1 MEKLRIAFYTDTY
14 LPNVD
19 GVVTSIINFR
29 KELEKRGHTV
39 YVFASASSKNKAL
52 YSNNKTFLYTGLNFK
67 PYPQYS
73 IAIFPYNSA
82 IKLRSLGVDL
92 IHAQTPF
99 AMGFSGLMAGRIS
112 QYPVLGSFHTFV
124 NNRHIV
130 EHYYPK
136 SRPLKKFAST
146 YMKKYLRFFYR
157 RCDGVIAPSVTV
169 EKMLYKGGIKNLYVV
184 PNSIDTS
191 KFNNKVSG
199 DKIRKKYGIKDRD
212 KVLLYVGR
220 ISAEKRIETML
231 KAAKLLM
238 DKDDKIKVII
248 AGKGPSE
255 AYYKDIAHKLGV
267 ADRVRFIG
275 FVDQKT
281 LPQVYASSD
290 VVCMPSTFETQG
302 IVSIEAMACGK
313 PVVGADYLS
322 TKELITNGFN
332 GEKFRAGDYRHCAK
346 KIDKVLNDTKPYI
359 KNALS
364 TGRNFSSEKMTDKL
378 IDVYKLLLSKQ
389 AID

>member
-1 MEKLRIAFYTDTY
+1 MEKLSIAFYSDTY

-29 KELEKRGHTV
+29 KELEKRGHRV
-39 YVFASASSKNKAL
+39 YVFASASPRNKRL
-52 YSNNKTFLYTGLNFK
+52 YSDRKTFLYTGLSFK

-82 IKLRSLGVDL
+82 IKLRSLGIDV

-112 QYPVLGSFHTFV
+112 QYPVVGSFHTFV

-136 SRPLKKFAST
+136 NKSVKRIASS
-146 YMKKYLRFFYR
+146 YMKKYLRFFYK
-157 RCDGVIAPSVTV
+157 RCDSVIAPSETV
-169 EKMLYKGGIKNLYVV
+169 KNMLYKNGIKSTYVV

-191 KFNNKVSG
+191 KFNNKISG
-199 DKIRKKYGIKDRD
+199 ERIRKRYGIKERD
-212 KVLLYVGR
+212 KVILYVGR
-220 ISAEKRIETML
+220 LSAEKRIETML
-231 KAAKLLM
+231 KASKLLM
-238 DKDDKIKVII
+238 QKDEHVKVLIT
-248 AGKGPSE
+248 GKGPAES
-255 AYYKDIAHKLGV
+255 YYKELAHKLGI
-267 ADRVRFIG
+267 ANRTHFTG

-281 LPQVYASSD
+281 LPEVYASSD
-290 VVCMPSTFETQG
+290 LVCMPSTFETQG

-313 PVVGADYLS
+313 PVIGADYLS
-322 TKELITNGFN
+322 TKELIKNGFN
-332 GEKFRAGDYRHCAK
+332 GEKFRAGDYRQCSK

-359 KNALS
+359 KNALE
-364 TGRNFSSEKMTDKL
+364 TGRGFSSEKMTDKL

>member
-1 MEKLRIAFYTDTY
+1 MEKLSIAFYTDTY

-29 KELEKRGHTV
+29 KELEKRGHNV
-39 YVFASASSKNKAL
+39 YVFASASPRNKKE
-52 YSNNKTFLYTGLNFK
+52 YSDKKTFLYTGLSFK

-82 IKLRSLGVDL
+82 IKLRSLGVDV

-99 AMGFSGLMAGRIS
+99 AMGFSGLMAGRMS
-112 QYPVLGSFHTFV
+112 QTPVVGSFHTFV
-124 NNRHIV
+124 NNRYIV

-136 SRPLKKFAST
+136 SKHVKKIASS

-169 EKMLYKGGIKNLYVV
+169 ENMLYKSGIRDVSVV
-184 PNSIDTS
+184 PNSIDIS

-199 DKIRKKYGIKDRD
+199 SRVRKRYGIKERD
-212 KVLLYVGR
+212 KVILYVGR
-220 ISAEKRIETML
+220 LSAEKRIETML
-231 KAAKLLM
+231 KASKLLM
-238 DKDDKIKVII
+238 TKDDHVKVVI

-255 AYYKDIAHKLGV
+255 THYKELAHKLGIASKV
-267 ADRVRFIG
+267 HFIG
-275 FVDQKT
+275 FVNQRT
-281 LPQVYASSD
+281 LPEVYASSD
-290 VVCMPSTFETQG
+290 LVCMPSTFETQG

-322 TKELITNGFN
+322 TKELIRNGFN
-332 GEKFRAGDYRHCAK
+332 GEKFRAGDYRHCAQ

-359 KNALS
+359 VNAID
-364 TGRNFSSEKMTDKL
+364 TGRSFSSEKMTDKL